1 MLLVDDDP
9 AITEMYRLGLEAF
22 GFRVRVE
29 GDGPGLFRAVE
40 EELPDILVLDWQL
53 PGIRGDELLE
63 QVRLD
68 GRTRALP
75 VFILSNFPAD
85 MDGAVDRVFMAGA
98 MAWLQKAKTPPAAL
112 AERLT
117 EALRAEPGS

>member
-9 AITEMYRLGLEAF
+9 AITEMYRLGLETF
-22 GFRVRVE
+22 GFRVRAV

-68 GRTRALP
+68 ERTRALP